1 MGNVLATVG
10 IKALY
15 YKKLDASEIAA
26 ARTSG
31 AMPTSGFSAVDVYQD
46 SATFKEGDGSSTS
59 HKSETSTKKIVIKT
73 KGDKQLVFSIMDPSK
88 QERADFE
95 GGVYTPAHESTGG
108 SDPATPATYKE
119 PAAYSPIKM
128 AFIILPDDGD
138 ALHIPLADVLGKIN
152 TTYAKTGISL
162 LDVTADPEVPITYTE
177 DQTIP
182 GQNGVGA

>member
-15 YKKLDASEIAA
+15 YKKLSADEIAA
-26 ARTSG
+26 ARSTG
-31 AMPTSGFSAVDVYQD
+31 AMPTGGFQPVDVYQD
-46 SATFKEGDGSSTS
+46 TATFKEGDGSSTT

-95 GGVYTPAHESTGG
+95 GGIYTPAG
-108 SDPATPATYKE
+108 SSPVTPATYKE
-119 PAAYSPIKM
+119 PAAYTPIKM

-138 ALHIPLADVLGKIN
+138 ALHIPLADTLGKIN

-182 GQNGVGA
+182 NQGA

>member
-15 YKKLDASEIAA
+15 YKKLSADEIAA
-26 ARTSG
+26 ARSTG
-31 AMPTSGFSAVDVYQD
+31 AMPTGGFQPVDVYQD
-46 SATFKEGDGSSTS
+46 TATFKEGDGSSTT

-95 GGVYTPAHESTGG
+95 GGIYTPAG
-108 SDPATPATYKE
+108 SSPVTPATYKE
-119 PAAYSPIKM
+119 PAAYTPIKM

-138 ALHIPLADVLGKIN
+138 ALHIPLADTLGKIN

-162 LDVTADPEVPITYTE
+162 LEVTADPEVPILYTE

-182 GQNGVGA
+182 GQSLSA